1 MAKGINFKP
10 TEDNRKF
17 LEKLQKD
24 HKAFRGL
31 SQIINKIV
39 TDIRLRTVRNPFS

>member
-10 TEDNRKF
+10 TEENRKF
-17 LEKLQKD
+17 LEKLQKE
-24 HKAFRGL
+24 HKSFRGL

-39 TDIRLRTVRNPFS
+39 TDMRLKTVRNPFS

>member
-1 MAKGINFKP
+1 MPKGINFKP

-24 HKAFRGL
+24 GKHFRGL

-39 TDIRLRTVRNPFS
+39 TDMRLKTVRNPFS

>member
-1 MAKGINFKP
+1 MARGINYKP

-17 LEKLQKD
+17 LEKLQKE

-39 TDIRLRTVRNPFS
+39 TDMRLKTVKNPFN